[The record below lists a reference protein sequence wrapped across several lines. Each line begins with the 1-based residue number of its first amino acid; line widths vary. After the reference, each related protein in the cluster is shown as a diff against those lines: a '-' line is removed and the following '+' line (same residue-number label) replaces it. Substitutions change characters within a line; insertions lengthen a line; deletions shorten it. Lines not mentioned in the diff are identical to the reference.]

1 MAGRPEG
8 LLDPETGPVQQLAY
22 ELRKLRVEAGSPTY
36 REMARLTGAGAS
48 TLSQAAGGIRLP
60 SLPTLRAYVQACGG
74 DAEQV
79 ERWERRWRDVASGE
93 AMGAW
98 PPDREADSAA
108 PYRGLRRFE
117 AQDRELFFGRD
128 ELVARLVEKLG
139 EERLVAVVGA
149 SGSGKS
155 SLLRAGLIPALR
167 SGDGAGA
174 RPSAIRILTPGP
186 RPAAP
191 AGALAALPAPERE
204 EDGDAVV
211 IVDQFEEVFTLT
223 ADAEERAAFLDL
235 LLAAARPGGR
245 LRVVIAV
252 RADFF
257 GRCAEHPA
265 LVEALRDAVLLVA
278 PMGPAALRE
287 AIVKPAAAAGL
298 IVERSL
304 TARIVREAEKEPGS
318 LPLVSHALLETWR
331 RRRGRALTETMYEA
345 AGGIHGAIA
354 ATAESLYGRLSPSQA
369 ATARRIFLRLVTP
382 GDGAQDTRRPTDR
395 AELEPASGAGAAPA
409 PASGGDPGGPG
420 SSETAVVLELLVQA
434 RLLTA
439 DGDTVDLAH
448 EAVISAW
455 PRYRAWVEEDRERLR
470 VHRRLTEAARAWR
483 ALERDPGALY
493 RGSRLAAAQDA
504 FGPEG
509 RDGPDGRD
517 GLTALEAAFLDASVA
532 AREQEIRLAARAS
545 RSLRALTVTLSVLLV
560 LAVTAGMVAWRQSRV
575 SDAARRE
582 AVATQRVTLSRQLAA
597 QSASVMSTDTELGML
612 LAVQAYRVSP
622 TAEATAGLYRAAD
635 APLRQRL
642 SGDAGA
648 VQSLAFSHDG
658 RSLAWSGEGGTAF
671 SADLATGRT
680 RDVLTDR
687 DLPAGMGTPTTVA
700 MAFSRD
706 DRTLVSSYA
715 NARVVT
721 TDLASGRARTAVP
734 GFTQDS
740 RSFGDGTRL
749 DADGRTMISYAPDER
764 DGIESWDTGTGRS
777 RTAVPGW
784 RNLDAVSPDGHIVA
798 ASGTRGIG
806 LFDTVTGR
814 RLATTTLPW
823 GSLAFS
829 GDGRTV
835 AIGTTDGG
843 VWIWRWA
850 GGGPPTALVA
860 ATRTA
865 DAAGA
870 VARIVAMSPDG
881 RLVATGSGD
890 GTVQLLDAATGRSQ
904 TAFNDYS
911 GAISAL
917 AFSDDD
923 GTLAAGAADGT
934 VRLFTTE
941 GMAATVLEG
950 AGPRR
955 GRAAGA
961 VFAQRGRLLAT
972 GQADGTVGLWATDS
986 WRRAA
991 TLGKPGGRAPV
1002 HRVGADADGRSI
1014 VGMGEHGATLWDAAT
1029 RSSRVI
1035 DSTADA
1041 TAISADGRT
1050 VVTSVVEQ
1058 NRPAGDISRSVR
1070 VWDAAARDSHPAKWK
1085 AAGDVA
1091 FTGYVLSPDGRTLAE
1106 RDDARVLL
1114 VDTATGR
1121 TVRSFALPAKA
1132 KESRLPQEA
1141 APASVA
1147 FSPDGRLVAA
1157 GGDDGTTSLW
1167 DVRSGRR
1174 SAVLTAST
1182 SQATAVAFSADG
1194 RTLAVGDANGT
1205 VRLWD
1210 VATGQVRT
1218 TLNTGSGVVASVAL
1232 SPDGTR
1238 LATVSSDGTV
1248 LGWTVALPGPAA
1260 AITAVCKAVD
1270 RDPTRQETARYLP
1283 QQTLPAACPARR

>member
-79 ERWERRWRDVASGE
+79 ERWELRWREVAGGE
-93 AMGAW
+93 VIGAW
-98 PPDREADSAA
+98 PPDPEADSAA

-167 SGDGAGA
+167 SGAGAGA
-174 RPSAIRILTPGP
+174 RPAAIRILTPGP
-186 RPAAP
+186 RPAAR
-191 AGALAALPAPERE
+191 AGTRAALLAPERE

-257 GRCAEHPA
+257 GRCAEHPGLA
-265 LVEALRDAVLLVA
+265 EALRDAALLVA

-287 AIVKPAAAAGL
+287 AIVKPAAAGGL

-331 RRRGRALTETMYEA
+331 RRRGRALTEEMYEA

-409 PASGGDPGGPG
+409 AGGDPGGPG
-420 SSETAVVLELLVQA
+420 SGETAVVLELLVQA

-470 VHRRLTEAARAWR
+470 VHRRLTEAARGWR

-509 RDGPDGRD
+509 REGPDGRD

-582 AVATQRVTLSRQLAA
+582 AVAAQRVTLSRQLAA
-597 QSASVMSTDTELGML
+597 QAASVMSTDTELGML

-642 SGDAGA
+642 SGDAGS
-648 VQSLAFSHDG
+648 VRSLAFSHDG
-658 RSLAWSGEGGTAF
+658 RSLAWSGDEGTAF

-687 DLPAGMGTPTTVA
+687 DMPAGMGTPTTVA

-721 TDLASGRARTAVP
+721 TDLASGRTRTAVP
-734 GFTQDS
+734 GFPQDS

-749 DADGRTMISYAPDER
+749 DADGGTMISYAPDER
-764 DGIESWDTGTGRS
+764 DGIESWDTGTGHS

-784 RNLDAVSPDGHIVA
+784 RDLDAVSPDGHIVA

-806 LFDTVTGR
+806 LFDTATGR

-843 VWIWRWA
+843 VWIWHWA

-860 ATRTA
+860 ATSTP

-870 VARIVAMSPDG
+870 VARTVAMSPDG
-881 RLVATGSGD
+881 RLVATGSDD
-890 GTVQLLDAATGRSQ
+890 GTVQLLDAATGRGQ
-904 TAFNDYS
+904 TVFNDYS

-917 AFSDDD
+917 AFSDDG

-950 AGPRR
+950 AGPRK

-961 VFAQRGRLLAT
+961 VFAQQGRVLAT
-972 GQADGTVGLWATDS
+972 GQGDGTVDLWATDP

-1002 HRVGADADGRSI
+1002 HRVGAGADGRSI
-1014 VGMGEHGATLWDAAT
+1014 VAMGEHGATLWDAAT
-1029 RSSRVI
+1029 RGSRVI
-1035 DSTADA
+1035 DGTADA

-1058 NRPAGDISRSVR
+1058 NRPAGDLSSSVR
-1070 VWDAAARDSHPAKWK
+1070 VWDTASRDSHPAKWK
-1085 AAGDVA
+1085 AAGSVA
-1091 FTGYVLSPDGRTLAE
+1091 FTDYVLSPDGRTLAE
-1106 RDDARVLL
+1106 REDAKVLV

-1121 TVRSFALPAKA
+1121 TLRSFAMPGKTKERWLPHD
-1132 KESRLPQEA
+1132 A
-1141 APASVA
+1141 APESVA

-1167 DVRSGRR
+1167 DVRSGRQ

-1182 SQATAVAFSADG
+1182 SQATAVAFSGDG
-1194 RTLAVGDANGT
+1194 RTLAVGDASGT

-1218 TLNTGSGVVASVAL
+1218 TLNTGSGVVVSVAL

-1248 LGWTVALPGPAA
+1248 LAWTVALPGPAA
-1260 AITAVCKAVD
+1260 AISAVCKAVD

-1283 QQTLPAACPARR
+1283 QQTLPAACPARG